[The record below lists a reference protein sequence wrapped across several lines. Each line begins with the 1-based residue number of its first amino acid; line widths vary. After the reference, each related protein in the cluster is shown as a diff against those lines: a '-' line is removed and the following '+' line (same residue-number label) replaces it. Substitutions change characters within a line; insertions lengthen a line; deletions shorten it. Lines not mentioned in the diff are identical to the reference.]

1 MAVTLE
7 VSVHRELTEVR
18 CVYKCE
24 FPYLLYH
31 NCIPFQSLCCL
42 SWVPT
47 LGENQKAIR
56 KAFCFRSIQSALA
69 AACSSCV
76 SCHWRKTPRGATWHW
91 HGAYCAVC
99 GLGAILC
106 AFTQEEQASNPS
118 SRMGT
123 ENQEVQYCLLSSRS
137 WAGFKSFFLILKR
150 IAKNLLKFPL
160 TSNFIFLDF
169 LSPLFLILP
178 LPPSVESRQCGI
190 TCVELTGC
198 FLLHTVFLC
207 NDL

>member
-1 MAVTLE
+1 MWVSLFTVSQQLRSLPVTLLF
-7 VSVHRELTEVR
+7 V
-18 CVYKCE
+18 
-24 FPYLLYH
+24 
-31 NCIPFQSLCCL
+31 L
-42 SWVPT
+42 SANT
-47 LGENQKAIR
+47 RGKSESNQKSLLLSQYP
-56 KAFCFRSIQSALA
+56 KCFG
-69 AACSSCV
+69 CSMQLLCV
-76 SCHWRKTPRGATWHW
+76 LPLKTPRGATWHR